1 MPERVDFRKN
11 LARRLQELRG
21 DMTQRAFAERIGI
34 SQPHLN
40 RIEQAKE
47 NVTLRTLQTITDR
60 LKCSIGWL
68 LDDTRGPERSNEAR
82 SVN

>member
-1 MPERVDFRKN
+1 MPKRVDLKKN
-11 LARRLQELRG
+11 LARRLQKLRG
-21 DMTQRAFAERIGI
+21 EMTQREFARKIGI

-47 NVTLRTLQTITDR
+47 NLTIRTLQKITDR

-68 LDDTRGPERSNEAR
+68 LDDTRSAGKPDE
-82 SVN
+82 